1 MEKVTV
7 IGVGKLGLCF
17 ALTLEKSGYDIVGVD
32 VDEGYI
38 NSLND
43 KSFLSDEAGVNEYLS
58 NAKHF
63 FVTKELEF
71 GLDHSNIIFL
81 FVATPSLS
89 SGRYDHTQ
97 IERIISQLQDLG
109 KNNKEKELIIGC
121 TTMPE
126 YCDTLVERLRPYG
139 FQISYNP
146 EFIAQGSILRDLVN
160 PDMVLIGQGSEKSG
174 DLIEKIYYNICENNP
189 SIHRMNRKEA
199 EITKIA
205 LNCFLTTKI
214 AYANMVGD
222 IAKIAGCET
231 EKILKSI
238 GSDSR
243 IGSKNL
249 KYGYGFGGPCFPRDN
264 KAFYTYAD
272 DLGYNAGISKAT
284 EKSNNEHLIYQKD
297 CFVRDNDKSRNYFF
311 KNVTYKS
318 GSIIIEQSQ
327 KLLLAVELAKLGYK
341 ITITDSQKVIDQVVE
356 LYGDLFNYEVI

>member
-17 ALTLEKSGYDIVGVD
+17 ALTLEKSGYDIIGVD
-32 VDEGYI
+32 VHEGYI

-43 KSFLSDEAGVNEYLS
+43 KSFISDEMGVNDYLF
-58 NAKHF
+58 NAKNF
-63 FVTKELEF
+63 FVTKDLEV
-71 GLDHSNIIFL
+71 GLNHSNIIFL
-81 FVATPSLS
+81 FVATPSLTD
-89 SGRYDHTQ
+89 GRYDHSQ
-97 IERIISQLQDLG
+97 IERIVSQLQVLG
-109 KNNKEKELIIGC
+109 KNNKKRELIIGC

-126 YCDTLVERLRPYG
+126 YCDTLVERLSPYG
-139 FQISYNP
+139 YQISYNP

-160 PDMVLIGQGSEKSG
+160 PDMVLIGEGTKKSG
-174 DLIEKIYYNICENNP
+174 DLIENIYYDICENNP

-231 EKILKSI
+231 EKILESI

-297 CFVRDNDKSRNYFF
+297 CFIRDNDKSRNYTF
-311 KNVTYKS
+311 KNVTYKA
-318 GSIIIEQSQ
+318 GSVIIEQSQ
-327 KLLLAVELAKLGYK
+327 KLLLAVELARVGYK
-341 ITITDSQKVIDQVVE
+341 ITVSDSQKVIDQIKE
-356 LYGDLFNYEVI
+356 LYDDLFNYEVL